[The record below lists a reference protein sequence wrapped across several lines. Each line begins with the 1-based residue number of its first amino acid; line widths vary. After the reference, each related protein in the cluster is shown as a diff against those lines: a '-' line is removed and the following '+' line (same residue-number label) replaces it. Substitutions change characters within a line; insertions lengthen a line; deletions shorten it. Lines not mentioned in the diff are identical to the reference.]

1 MGTDQRTSKVEV
13 IRSPLTGDTLLEIA
27 ELPMGSETVKRI
39 PSLPKVNAGSMD
51 PWIRQIPL
59 FAAVMGAGGA
69 YLLKIPPGVQGQ
81 LIQHQASDYL
91 RGTYMTAIQGT
102 DGQIKAQAGLQPLS
116 YLQGPL
122 LAFVV
127 MSAVTGQYF
136 QAKIENTMR
145 RISGQIDKMI
155 ELILA
160 EKESDLR
167 SIYHFTQYVS
177 ENFATIRS
185 QNELRL
191 ATLINTQRN
200 NIQLFSLHKFYEK
213 SIRLE
218 LDRMSTTAQAIKA
231 ATFFK
236 GSEIADLKREIQNV
250 SDYLERQQLSI
261 DLYMLG
267 RILEIQLS
275 NLYEPQYLK
284 SFQQSIKVIEE
295 SGRSLITNVKD
306 IHQDIFEIKSVKENQ
321 DIPVGVLTRNLR
333 SLEER
338 KTRNSESML
347 SISASIDDL
356 ISRGEKGTECLY
368 CDNKLYLLES

>member
-1 MGTDQRTSKVEV
+1 MSTDQRTSKVEV

-27 ELPMGSETVKRI
+27 ELPAGSEAVKRI

-51 PWIRQIPL
+51 PWVRQIPL
-59 FAAVMGAGGA
+59 FAAAMEAGGV

-81 LIQHQASDYL
+81 LMQHRASDYL
-91 RGTYMTAIQGT
+91 HGTYMTAIQGA
-102 DGQIKAQAGLQPLS
+102 DGQIKAQAGLQSLS

-177 ENFATIRS
+177 ENFVTIRS

-218 LDRMSTTAQAIKA
+218 LDRMSTTARDIKA
-231 ATFFK
+231 AKFFK
-236 GSEIADLKREIQNV
+236 GSEITNLKREIQNV

-261 DLYMLG
+261 DLYMPHPG
-267 RILEIQLS
+267 
-275 NLYEPQYLK
+275 
-284 SFQQSIKVIEE
+284 F
-295 SGRSLITNVKD
+295 
-306 IHQDIFEIKSVKENQ
+306 
-321 DIPVGVLTRNLR
+321 
-333 SLEER
+333 
-338 KTRNSESML
+338 
-347 SISASIDDL
+347 
-356 ISRGEKGTECLY
+356 
-368 CDNKLYLLES
+368 

>member
-1 MGTDQRTSKVEV
+1 MSADLGTPKVEV
-13 IRSPLTGDTLLEIA
+13 IRSPLTGDTLLEIGK
-27 ELPMGSETVKRI
+27 LPAGSEAVKRI
-39 PSLPKVNAGSMD
+39 PSLPVVGTGSMD

-59 FAAVMGAGGA
+59 FAAAMGAGGA

-81 LIQHQASDYL
+81 LMQHQASDYL
-91 RGTYMTAIQGT
+91 RGTYMTAIQGA

-191 ATLINTQRN
+191 ATLASSRMAGLVARTYRLGSRN
-200 NIQLFSLHKFYEK
+200 RTSVLSL
-213 SIRLE
+213 
-218 LDRMSTTAQAIKA
+218 
-231 ATFFK
+231 
-236 GSEIADLKREIQNV
+236 
-250 SDYLERQQLSI
+250 
-261 DLYMLG
+261 
-267 RILEIQLS
+267 
-275 NLYEPQYLK
+275 
-284 SFQQSIKVIEE
+284 
-295 SGRSLITNVKD
+295 
-306 IHQDIFEIKSVKENQ
+306 
-321 DIPVGVLTRNLR
+321 
-333 SLEER
+333 
-338 KTRNSESML
+338 
-347 SISASIDDL
+347 
-356 ISRGEKGTECLY
+356 
-368 CDNKLYLLES
+368 